1 MNISWDAEGYERGFS
16 FVPAYGAGVI
26 DLIDVCPGEKCLD
39 LGCGN
44 GTLTAELAAC
54 GLDASGVDASPEM
67 VALARERHPELR
79 FEVGDATSFSLD
91 EPVDVVFSNAMLH
104 WIDARLQSSA
114 LACVAAVPARDR
126 RVPV

>member
-54 GLDASGVDASPEM
+54 A
-67 VALARERHPELR
+67 
-79 FEVGDATSFSLD
+79 
-91 EPVDVVFSNAMLH
+91 
-104 WIDARLQSSA
+104 
-114 LACVAAVPARDR
+114 
-126 RVPV
+126 